1 MKYSVTA
8 IRDEVSK
15 EYLTPSISLSDS
27 RAVRDLESV
36 VMTQTA
42 KQEGMFFS
50 HPSDFTLY
58 KIGIFDSETSEV
70 QSITPVLLRK
80 VGEIV

>member
-1 MKYSVTA
+1 MKYIVTA
-8 IRDEVSK
+8 LRDEVSK
-15 EYLTPSISLSDS
+15 EYLTPSITMSEN

-50 HPSDFTLY
+50 HPSDFSLY
-58 KIGIFDSETSEV
+58 KIGYYDSETAEV
-70 QSITPVLLRK
+70 QTCTPELLRK

>member
-8 IRDEVSK
+8 LRDEVSK
-15 EYLTPSISLSDS
+15 EYLTPSIAQSDS

-58 KIGIFDSETSEV
+58 KIGIYDSETSEV